1 MPDLMSTDPRPLS
14 PHLQVY
20 RPQITSITS
29 IAHRITGVMLA
40 AGFLLLAYWLL
51 SIASG
56 PEAYLAASAFFRS
69 LIGRLLMFGV
79 GLSFFYHLCNGIRHL
94 VWDTGRGLEIE
105 TARKSGV
112 MVIVAAAA
120 LTALFYLYAYGV
132 FGGGA

>member
-1 MPDLMSTDPRPLS
+1 MSTHPRPLS

-20 RPQITSITS
+20 RPQITSMTS
-29 IAHRITGVMLA
+29 IAHRITGVLLA
-40 AGFLLLAYWLL
+40 AGFLLLVYWLQAV
-51 SIASG
+51 ASG
-56 PEAYLAASAFFRS
+56 PEAYLAANEFFRS
-69 LIGRLLMFGV
+69 LFGRLLMFGV
-79 GLSFFYHLCNGIRHL
+79 GFSFFYHLCNGIRHL

-112 MVIVAAAA
+112 LVIAAAFG